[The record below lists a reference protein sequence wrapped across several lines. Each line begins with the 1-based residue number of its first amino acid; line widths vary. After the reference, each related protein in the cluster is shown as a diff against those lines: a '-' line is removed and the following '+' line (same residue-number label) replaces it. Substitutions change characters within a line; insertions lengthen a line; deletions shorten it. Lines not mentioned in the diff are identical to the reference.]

1 MRLYAVITPPPH
13 VLADVAEAVERASA
27 EASEVPWLARD
38 LWHLRLAYFG
48 NLDLTQTM
56 AVRETL
62 QQISSYSPPLGL
74 RMVGIEAIP
83 ADEQAESLVFGLA
96 GDLDDLWSLAKA
108 IPSMVQRHGLFLD
121 RRSFRTDVTIAQGS
135 RGPFDARAA
144 TSALATYQGVPWTA
158 HEMQVVRWLPGSGG
172 TEDGW
177 QETETYEFTAP
188 RDEPAEDS
196 AVTDP

>member
-1 MRLYAVITPPPH
+1 MRMYAVIPLPPH
-13 VLADVAEAVERASA
+13 VLSDLAAAVERAA
-27 EASEVPWLARD
+27 ALAPQVPWLARD

-48 NLDLTQTM
+48 NLDLKQST

-62 QQISSYSPPLGL
+62 QQVGSYSPPLGL
-74 RMVGIEAIP
+74 RMAGIEARP
-83 ADEQAESLVFGLA
+83 DDERAESLGLGLA
-96 GDLDDLWSLAKA
+96 GDLDDLWSLASA

-121 RRSFRTDVTIAQGS
+121 RRSFRTDVTVAHGS

-177 QETETYEFTAP
+177 QEIETYEFTAP
-188 RDEPAEDS
+188 REASENAEG
-196 AVTDP
+196 